1 VVKCVLE
8 DAATKWRDERTN
20 LTWLAQAPYINC
32 TLPHKK
38 RQPYPLSWEE
48 RRLMFEEL

>member
-1 VVKCVLE
+1 VVKSVLE

-32 TLPHKK
+32 TLPHKNGSPK
-38 RQPYPLSWEE
+38 TLGGFP
-48 RRLMFEEL
+48 